1 MKKNRNSICGYL
13 VCISAIIVMLI
24 TSLDVVCFHSGFY
37 EREYENSDRAEALG
51 VSDED
56 LMASTDA
63 LLDYLRGER
72 EDIVVDIILRG
83 NEREAFN
90 NKEKMHMEDVKKL
103 YDHVMLAR
111 TGCLLVLIGCFIYLA
126 VKLKQNVLEFVAER
140 FLKTAVCFVTAV
152 VFLGF
157 YALVDFTGFWTSF
170 HRLFFRNELWLLD
183 PTTDFMINMFPE
195 QLFFHLIIW
204 ITVFFLIP
212 FALSGALCY
221 TYLKNERLGNM
232 PADEEAKEL

>member
-24 TSLDVVCFHSGFY
+24 TALDIVCFHSGFY
-37 EREYENSDRAEALG
+37 EWEYENSDRAEALG

-126 VKLKQNVLEFVAER
+126 VKLKQNVLEFVAKR

-157 YALVDFTGFWTSF
+157 YALVDFTGFWTGF
-170 HRLFFRNELWLLD
+170 HRLFFHNELWLLD
-183 PTTDFMINMFPE
+183 PATDFMINMFPE
-195 QLFFHLIIW
+195 
-204 ITVFFLIP
+204 
-212 FALSGALCY
+212 
-221 TYLKNERLGNM
+221 
-232 PADEEAKEL
+232 